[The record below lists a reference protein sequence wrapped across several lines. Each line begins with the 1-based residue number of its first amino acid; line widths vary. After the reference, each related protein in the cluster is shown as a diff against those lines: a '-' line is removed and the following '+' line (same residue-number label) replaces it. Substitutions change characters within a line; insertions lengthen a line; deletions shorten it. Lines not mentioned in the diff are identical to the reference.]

1 MPDPKSVQYELFLRR
16 IAMSIDPLT
25 GAKLSKKSAWLLPE
39 IQQAVAAALND
50 GEVTNSS
57 TEKKADPAT
66 PVTKDKSEI
75 SKHELL
81 KQKVR
86 ERYPNA
92 WQKWSRAEERDLNSK
107 FLAQKSFAEIANE
120 MGRQP
125 SAIVG
130 RLKKLGLID
139 ESFEY
144 TDAES
149 GSVKNEQGQLV
160 IDPDL
165 PPDPSAKLCD
175 ECGDIIPEAR
185 LKAMRSAQKC
195 VSCASNEPFEKQRI
209 QETWGTR
216 EDYKE
221 DRRSWAPWRRK

>member
-1 MPDPKSVQYELFLRR
+1 MPEPQSDKYELFLRR
-16 IAMSIDPLT
+16 IATRTDPLT

-39 IQQAVAAALND
+39 VQKAVAAVLHSVEAPKSSKKTKANPAVH
-50 GEVTNSS
+50 VT
-57 TEKKADPAT
+57 E
-66 PVTKDKSEI
+66 DKSEM
-75 SKHELL
+75 SEHELW
-81 KQKVR
+81 KQKVI

-92 WQKWSRAEERDLNSK
+92 WQKWSTSEERELNSK

-125 SAIVG
+125 GAIVG

-144 TDAES
+144 TEAES
-149 GSVKNEQGQLV
+149 ESVKNEQGQLV

-185 LKAMRSAQKC
+185 LKAMPSAQKC

-216 EDYKE
+216 EDYKK